1 MNTQKYTSF
10 AIYKIWKLNLNFQ
23 IEVAWSTFQTY
34 RTAHAC
40 DHRFRS
46 QNLSSPGLLAY
57 ALKTMRNDPKGDF
70 VQKRN

>member
-10 AIYKIWKLNLNFQ
+10 AIYKIWKLKLNFQ

-46 QNLSSPGLLAY
+46 QNLVYLHTL
-57 ALKTMRNDPKGDF
+57 
-70 VQKRN
+70 